1 MSELNEWQRIIKLC
15 SFEKEPLIQV
25 SVVDEYV
32 QKLQSKIT
40 ELEQQVKTLKHDGE
54 VLNRYA
60 MKLEEQLEER
70 LEEYKKRL
78 CE

>member
-1 MSELNEWQRIIKLC
+1 MSNTINIKEYDEAVDKIYAL
-15 SFEKEPLIQV
+15 EKQV
-25 SVVDEYV
+25 R
-32 QKLQSKIT
+32 